1 MQVKYK
7 DFLIRNAP
15 ILHPNHFLVVS
26 CKQSLFNLKVSSGGD
41 FDLAYAVAAGA
52 GGGGDVCVQERLET
66 VNLGLDI
73 LKVADLLEPG
83 LSKLRG
89 AVIISNKVSL

>member
-1 MQVKYK
+1 M
-7 DFLIRNAP
+7 IRNAP

-41 FDLAYAVAAGA
+41 FDLAYAAAA
-52 GGGGDVCVQERLET
+52 GGGSDVCVQERLET

-89 AVIISNKVSL
+89 AVIISNKASL